1 VIHIEKNI
9 EDQMKKL
16 AEIFY
21 RQYIIHLRNGQMDHI
36 EKVTNNFGK
45 KNQDNMLIRKMTEI
59 LYHQYIKELKEGR
72 IHTNKDITK
81 IKERV
86 K

>member
-1 VIHIEKNI
+1 VIHIEKDI
-9 EDQMKKL
+9 KDQMKKL

-21 RQYIIHLRNGQMDHI
+21 RQYIIHLRNGEMNHI

-45 KNQDNMLIRKMTEI
+45 GTDC
-59 LYHQYIKELKEGR
+59 
-72 IHTNKDITK
+72 DITK